1 MSTTP
6 RSLAWA
12 TDVDTLAPDAVVER
26 RDGYL
31 LIRSPSNPTFYWGN
45 LLLFDE
51 APRSGD
57 GRRWEELFEHEFANE
72 PRVEHRSFGWDRTDG
87 EPGDVREE
95 FLSRGYELDESIGL
109 VATVEQVQPHPR
121 ANRVVDI
128 RALEPNGDDK
138 LWDAVLE
145 LQVAGRDEGHEEES
159 YRTFARPRLHDRR
172 TLFRAGRGAWYVALD
187 PATEDVTASCGIVVT
202 VGRGRFQGVETA
214 AAYRRRGICSRLV
227 VEAARHATA
236 EYGAERFVI
245 VADLHYHALG
255 LYESLGFERQE
266 HVVGVCRRPPSG

>member
-1 MSTTP
+1 VSTVP
-6 RSLAWA
+6 RALAWA

-51 APRSGD
+51 APCSGD
-57 GRRWEELFEHEFANE
+57 GPRWEELFEREFTNA

-87 EPGDVREE
+87 EPGAAREE
-95 FLSRGYELDESIGL
+95 FLERGYELDESIAL
-109 VATVEQVQPHPR
+109 VAEAEHVQPHPR
-121 ANRVVDI
+121 ANRDVDI
-128 RALEPNGDDK
+128 RALDPNGDDT

-145 LQVAGRDEGHEEES
+145 LQVAEREEGREEEES
-159 YRTFARPRLHDRR
+159 YRAFAQARLHDRR
-172 TLFRAGRGAWYVALD
+172 TLFRVGRGAWYVALD

-202 VGRGRFQGVETA
+202 AGRGRFQAVETA
-214 AAYRRRGICSRLV
+214 AAYQRRGICSRLV

-236 EYGAERFVI
+236 EYGAQRFVI
-245 VADLHYHALG
+245 AADLHYHALG
-255 LYESLGFERQE
+255 LYESLGFARQE
-266 HVVGVCRRPPSG
+266 HVLRVCRRP